1 VALSNARLGF
11 VATLTLLIAA
21 LPARADWCGASDAE
35 NWREFSSLFTAGMRV
50 TPGRPTAYILGAA
63 WCPVCKS
70 VFQGLASRR
79 YAFDARFIP
88 VQQGGNERH
97 AAQVADLAS
106 DGTPAALTRVYQQN
120 AAKTDGLNAQQRAFI
135 AEVQNVTDI
144 ILQERFL
151 RPGKKWGTPITFIYW
166 EGIQVIHGQPNLE
179 GIERALTDKPPPLPE
194 NSTRRFITSPVP
206 PEQSMRGVV
215 PFAKRDNVRVRI
227 LPDRNALSAICVPKD
242 QGMQPAGFVTID
254 GEDWIVFKPFKPDT
268 SLRVYGLA
276 SDFELVSGQR

>member
-1 VALSNARLGF
+1 MARSNARFGL
-11 VATLTLLIAA
+11 VAMLLFAA
-21 LPARADWCGASDAE
+21 LPARADWCGADDAQ
-35 NWREFSSLFTAGMRV
+35 NWREFSSFYTAGMRI
-50 TPGRPTAYILGAA
+50 TPGRPTVFILGAA

-70 VFQGLASRR
+70 VFQGLASKR

-88 VQQGGNERH
+88 VQQGGNDRH

-135 AEVQNVTDI
+135 AEVQVVTDI
-144 ILQERFL
+144 VLQERFQ

-179 GIERALTDKPPPLPE
+179 GIERVLTAQPPQLPE
-194 NSTRRFITSPVP
+194 NTTRRFIASPVP
-206 PEQSMRGVV
+206 PEQAMRGAV
-215 PFAKRDNVRVRI
+215 PFAKRENTRLRI
-227 LPDRNALSAICVPKD
+227 LPDRNALSAICVPRD

-276 SDFELVSGQR
+276 ADFDLVRN

>member
-1 VALSNARLGF
+1 MSRSNARFGL
-11 VATLTLLIAA
+11 VAMLLIAA
-21 LPARADWCGASDAE
+21 LPARADWCGAGDAQ
-35 NWREFSSLFTAGMRV
+35 NWREFSSLYTAGMRI
-50 TPGRPTAYILGAA
+50 TPGRPTVFILGAA

-70 VFQGLASRR
+70 VFQGLASKR

-88 VQQGGNERH
+88 VQQGGNDRH

-120 AAKTDGLNAQQRAFI
+120 SAKTDGLNPQQRAFI
-135 AEVQNVTDI
+135 AEVQVVTDI
-144 ILQERFL
+144 VLQERFQ

-179 GIERALTDKPPPLPE
+179 GIERVLTAQPPQLLE
-194 NSTRRFITSPVP
+194 NTTRRFIASPVP
-206 PEQSMRGVV
+206 PEQSMRGAV
-215 PFAKRDNVRVRI
+215 PFAKRDNTRLRI
-227 LPDRNALSAICVPKD
+227 LPDRNALSAICVPRD

-276 SDFELVSGQR
+276 ADFDLVSN